1 MRVHPPVSL
10 ISRCLEHDTD
20 VDGRIIKAGTQADV
34 QIYALHHHPDYWDK
48 PQVRCC
54 DEMTRAAA
62 RIELVSTC
70 SMWIEIALKTRC

>member
-54 DEMTRAAA
+54 DEMTRA
-62 RIELVSTC
+62 RGSDRTGLNMLNVD
-70 SMWIEIALKTRC
+70 